1 MKYILFILLFSGCS
15 LFKSKPPLPGES
27 KNRLRCIE
35 ELLDKNIA
43 IEEALTTC
51 KFIMKEK

>member
-1 MKYILFILLFSGCS
+1 MKYILFIILFSGCT

-35 ELLDKNIA
+35 ELLDKDIS
-43 IEEALTTC
+43 IEDALNTC
-51 KFIMKEK
+51 KFIIGGK